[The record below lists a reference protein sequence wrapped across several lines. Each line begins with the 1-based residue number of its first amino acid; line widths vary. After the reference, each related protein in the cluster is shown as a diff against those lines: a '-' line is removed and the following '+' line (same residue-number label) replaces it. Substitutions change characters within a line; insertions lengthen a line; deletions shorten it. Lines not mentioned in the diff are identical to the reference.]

1 SPTRR
6 SSDLLLL
13 FGSSGFFGRIA
24 QHVRYTI
31 WPEPVNGVIHFGNPE
46 QKLFRRK
53 HGELGQNI
61 YHGMELADSRTVSP
75 WSIFTGEF
83 RVPIHLYQKSI
94 WDIGE
99 ILAAAVP
106 NFVFA
111 VRPFELRSTVFYGKP
126 WWDWAYGYEVI
137 HDPRLTPEFL
147 ETLRRSLEKEEALT
161 WTLASQNWWMSQEE
175 IESIAKQIADVDRQR
190 SKAPAIPGDISD
202 RIRQGWRPGVG
213 FWVRELKKTFS
224 QWHIYTSVDSILS
237 NEIRL
242 SADIY
247 NNVIGIY
254 GEDHIGSFADE
265 QSIMVRA
272 DPDIYMQFQRGKV

>member
-126 WWDWAYGYEVI
+126 WWDWAYGYDAVP
-137 HDPRLTPEFL
+137 DPSLDSAQSEK
-147 ETLRRSLEKEEALT
+147 LRGAIKELDQMVRILQREHERGT
-161 WTLASQNWWMSQEE
+161 ITEE
-175 IESIAKQIADVDRQR
+175 HLRKSARDLIESLIRGNLPSDQAGRV
-190 SKAPAIPGDISD
+190 GDLVA
-202 RIRQGWRPGVG
+202 QGYRPGPG
-213 FWVRELKKTFS
+213 YWVR
-224 QWHIYTSVDSILS
+224 
-237 NEIRL
+237 
-242 SADIY
+242 
-247 NNVIGIY
+247 
-254 GEDHIGSFADE
+254 
-265 QSIMVRA
+265 
-272 DPDIYMQFQRGKV
+272 